1 MRTIELRDEMPPDDG
16 VVVVRGGQM
25 NSEFVIRTASRTFDE
40 IGLWTVSVF
49 ITAGSVLELCR
60 SVVELERY
68 GKVRLSNVGRLRS
81 LGFVLIPTLNFPHFD
96 VVLPDLDGSTLDRLE
111 LAFDVPIPNPAREG
125 NV

>member
-1 MRTIELRDEMPPDDG
+1 MPPDDG
-16 VVVVRGGQM
+16 VVVVRGGHM